1 VTRQRMVWRRYSRRV
16 IPAQPRRQGTAHRVQ
31 LQISQYEALILPHTV
46 VIPNGDTIRIPLEAT
61 VRGPDPKDW
70 RHISLPVTITA
81 TIA

>member
-1 VTRQRMVWRRYSRRV
+1 M
-16 IPAQPRRQGTAHRVQ
+16 
-31 LQISQYEALILPHTV
+31 PHTV